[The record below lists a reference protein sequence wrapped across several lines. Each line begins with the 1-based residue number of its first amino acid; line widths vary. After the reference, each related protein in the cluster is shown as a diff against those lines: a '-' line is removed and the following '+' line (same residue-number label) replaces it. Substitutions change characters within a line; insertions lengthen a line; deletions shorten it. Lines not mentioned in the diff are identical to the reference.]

1 MPLFLLTLWGW
12 LKSAWGWTKRNWQWI
27 ILPVGILIFLFG
39 RASKPSRKIEV
50 VSSKL
55 HGADVKKED
64 IRKELEEK
72 LGELDEEKA
81 EKIEEVVKGHK
92 ETIEGLTDDQK
103 DEADD
108 LLGDPD
114 ALNDYLLDV
123 GRSVRDG

>member
-1 MPLFLLTLWGW
+1 VPLFLLPVWGW
-12 LKSAWGWTKRNWQWI
+12 LKSAWAWTKRNWQWI

-39 RASKPSRKIEV
+39 RSSKPTRKIEV
-50 VSSKL
+50 VASNL
-55 HGADVKKED
+55 HKADAKKED

-81 EKIEEVVKGHK
+81 EKIEEVVKEHQK
-92 ETIEGLTDDQK
+92 TIEGLTDDQK